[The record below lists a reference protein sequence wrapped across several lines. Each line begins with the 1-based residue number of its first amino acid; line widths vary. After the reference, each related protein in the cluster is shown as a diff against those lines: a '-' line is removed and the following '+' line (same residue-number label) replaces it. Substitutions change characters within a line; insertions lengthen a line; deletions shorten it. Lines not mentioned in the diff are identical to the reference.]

1 MEPNNCI
8 EITLDD
14 KKCAN
19 TKKMIAQILMKLK
32 QLYGIHNTVVESYD

>member
-1 MEPNNCI
+1 METPSI

-19 TKKMIAQILMKLK
+19 TKKMIAQILAKLK
-32 QLYGIHNTVVESYD
+32 